1 MFMLSIGFL
10 IFTILFFIGV
20 FYIIF
25 GNEDDIIK
33 LEMKINNFIDTH
45 WEQFWK

>member
-1 MFMLSIGFL
+1 MFMLSIV
-10 IFTILFFIGV
+10 ISFTILFFIGLCYV
-20 FYIIF
+20 IF
-25 GNEDDIIK
+25 SDEDVINK